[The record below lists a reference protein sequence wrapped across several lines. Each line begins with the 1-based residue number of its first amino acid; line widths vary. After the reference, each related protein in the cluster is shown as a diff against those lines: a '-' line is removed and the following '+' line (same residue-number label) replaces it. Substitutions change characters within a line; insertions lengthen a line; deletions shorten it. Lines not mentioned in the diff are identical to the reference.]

1 MNEGNAVRSY
11 QDLKVWQSG
20 IGTAESV
27 YRLTAKF
34 PKHELYGLSSQ
45 MQRAAVSVPSNITEG
60 SSRDSTREYLR
71 HLSIAVGSLAELET
85 QLIIA
90 HRLEYCAVEQQEVLS
105 ARIKEIG
112 RMLSGLQRSLRAKL
126 DPPEA

>member
-11 QDLKVWQSG
+11 QDLKVWRLG
-20 IGTAESV
+20 IGIAESV
-27 YRLTAKF
+27 YRLTAMF
-34 PKHELYGLSSQ
+34 PKHELYGRSSQ
-45 MQRAAVSVPSNITEG
+45 MQRAAVSVPSNIAEG

-90 HRLEYCAVEQQEVLS
+90 LRLEYCAVEQQEVLS

>member
-11 QDLKVWQSG
+11 QDLKVWQLG
-20 IGTAESV
+20 IEIAESV
-27 YRLTAKF
+27 YRLTAMF

-45 MQRAAVSVPSNITEG
+45 MQRAAVSVPSNIAEG

-90 HRLEYCAVEQQEVLS
+90 HRLEYSAAAQQDELVG
-105 ARIKEIG
+105 RIKEIG

>member
-1 MNEGNAVRSY
+1 MNEQNAIRSY
-11 QDLKVWQSG
+11 QDLKVWQLG
-20 IGTAESV
+20 IGVAESV
-27 YRLTAKF
+27 YRLTAAF

-45 MQRAAVSVPSNITEG
+45 MQRAVVSMPSNIAEG
-60 SSRDSTREYLR
+60 SSRDSTREYLK

-90 HRLEYCAVEQQEVLS
+90 HRLEYCSAEQEEALLAQL
-105 ARIKEIG
+105 KEIG

-126 DPPEA
+126 DRPNE